1 MPSELSLCALILYPE
16 SVTANNPEAWINP
29 AVVHATAGDSEPERR
44 RGMRAPD
51 SERGPSCPTRYLTVV
66 ADDFG
71 IGPATSRGILDLA
84 AKNLVTGTVLIVN
97 SPYAEE
103 AVRAAVSELDR
114 AAKKGVIHKN
124 NAARRKSRL
133 MKQLNAK

>member
-1 MPSELSLCALILYPE
+1 MPNNKSAEKRMRQEQKRRAHNR
-16 SVTANNPEAWINP
+16 SVKSIVKTQVTKARQAITVTSVSAEDAEA
-29 AVVHATAGDSEPERR
+29 
-44 RGMRAPD
+44 
-51 SERGPSCPTRYLTVV
+51 
-66 ADDFG
+66 
-71 IGPATSRGILDLA
+71 
-84 AKNLVTGTVLIVN
+84 
-97 SPYAEE
+97 